1 MAYIPKVKENVVYVD
16 KNGTKYKVESITND
30 GVNVL
35 KLKSDGSVDKTI
47 YWTENKWNSKGL
59 VIDGEVTPPEN
70 NNTTDYTFSFDENG
84 ILTISH
90 KGKVIQ
96 KFDIRG
102 PEGKPGA
109 NGMPG
114 QNGAPGQ
121 KGQDGAPGQ
130 PGQDGAPGEKG
141 QDGAPG
147 KDGAPGPEGK
157 QGPTGPKGEDA
168 DLWKP
173 QISEDGNYLVFV
185 NQKGEKSERFKIR
198 GAKGDTGGEG
208 PQGVQ
213 GPAGPVFIPSVNADG
228 DLSWSNNGRS
238 ELKNPPTRN
247 IKGDKGDKGDKGATF
262 HPVVKDGVLY
272 WYDDN
277 GTCVNGISPVRIT
290 GAQGKQGE
298 QGKPGLSAYEVWR
311 KQGNYGTE
319 QDFLDSLKGE
329 KGTPAPPANFSF
341 KDVEDYTCKVQK
353 INTKLIVDSEEPTDS
368 PEDIIRDR
376 TEEIKKL
383 REEGHKPENQKKNNV
398 GWFKKFTW
406 WCAGVDKDLLTMCPA
421 DHAKYVGVG
430 TVILFTALM
439 AWFSSF
445 IAIRLV
451 FDPIMILGK
460 SIPLPAMA
468 FATFWG
474 AMIFFL
480 DRFITN
486 TMYSDGKVTISK
498 QEFVSGLPRILI
510 AIFLGIVISAPLEL
524 KIFASKINLEM
535 DKQYEKELNEARTK
549 AQEDATRKFNNELAT
564 KNVQLKQYTQSK
576 SAIDA
581 RILQMNPPTPI
592 QGERGTWIKNGQVV
606 GGGSKITNQSD
617 IDLWHKQNDS
627 VKIKL
632 QAESES
638 YQKKISRIEREIEQA
653 DTARKAQEQEA
664 VARAEERFKSKF
676 DRKLSR
682 QLSTLHDIAMEGYVP
697 WFYKDKPDLDDISI
711 DENSNTSAMNNSKD
725 ERNIYDSENF
735 KIAVAKDSIPIDT
748 SKNSEVQVS
757 NSKEKKYLY
766 GANNHKFAA
775 AMDSILHAWW
785 WYLFNSAQGLIMLL
799 FILIDISPVLYKM
812 MLADGNYDNYLHQEK
827 LLAQDKI
834 RLSLSN
840 MLKKLN
846 DSELQRVAPFIMGD
860 IYDKMAG
867 DSYVYKT
874 EDEFKNEMSQHR
886 GVCWF
891 WRIWPFSLLRWLFYK
906 EKEHPSAP
914 VIIMK
919 PKDLSKNQQAII
931 NKNEA
936 LFEQVLDMKRK
947 IIFAS
952 YQRWYKTQHDCII
965 CDDVDDENKGSEPFE
980 DDIKE
985 DKDYNTTG
993 GDSTSTNNKSQD
1005 ESPKEDNPH
1014 SSDEKEEDNEEQNTG
1029 AGSTETSDSSTQD
1042 SSTQDSS
1049 DSDTTNEEDDERES
1063 PDDNGDDISDNERK

>member
-1 MAYIPKVKENVVYVD
+1 MAKFNDTHVGEQYI
-16 KNGTKYKVESITND
+16 NGE
-30 GVNVL
+30 
-35 KLKSDGSVDKTI
+35 
-47 YWTENKWNSKGL
+47 WL
-59 VIDGEVTPPEN
+59 VEVTEVQPTKVITKVIRPAYKAGKPKSFVA
-70 NNTTDYTFSFDENG
+70 TDWAAYTLYSPDESQQEDSHKKQNKGQQFTFDIDENG
-84 ILTISH
+84 VLSISQN
-90 KGKVIQ
+90 GKVIQ
-96 KFDIRG
+96 EFDIRG

-198 GAKGDTGGEG
+198 GAKGDTGSEG

-228 DLSWSNNGRS
+228 DLSWSNNGGS

-247 IKGDKGDKGDKGATF
+247 IKGDKGDKGDKGETF

-277 GTCVNGISPVRIT
+277 GNCVNGISPVRIT

-298 QGKPGLSAYEVWR
+298 QGKPGLSAYDVWC

-421 DHAKYVGVG
+421 DHAKYTGVG
-430 TVILFTALM
+430 TVILFTSLM

-445 IAIRLV
+445 IAMRLV
-451 FDPIMILGK
+451 FGVANEGLCNWGTFG
-460 SIPLPAMA
+460 AA
-468 FATFWG
+468 VFAIFW
-474 AMIFFL
+474 ATMIFFL

-498 QEFVSGLPRILI
+498 QEFICGLPRIVI
-510 AIFLGIVISAPLEL
+510 AIFIGIVISAPLEL
-524 KIFASKINLEM
+524 KIFDKEINTKLTTLCEEELENHAVLKKEKLAELKSTLSNLEI
-535 DKQYEKELNEARTK
+535 
-549 AQEDATRKFNNELAT
+549 RK
-564 KNVQLKQYTQSK
+564 
-576 SAIDA
+576 
-581 RILQMNPPTPI
+581 
-592 QGERGTWIKNGQVV
+592 GEIETA
-606 GGGSKITNQSD
+606 ITNNGNIDNQILEENNIHQSNLANINKD
-617 IDLWHKQNDS
+617 NPYPLKPSVPNHGNPDNQRRWDTYNLQCEVVKNHRTEERLQENERHKQ
-627 VKIKL
+627 KIEYLQGLKDNKGLGIQSITEQINKL
-632 QAESES
+632 QTQINDLSGEIKEDESNAKEEFE
-638 YQKKISRIEREIEQA
+638 KNK
-653 DTARKAQEQEA
+653 DGLGMKLKA
-664 VARAEERFKSKF
+664 
-676 DRKLSR
+676 
-682 QLSTLHDIAMEGYVP
+682 LHSIAMEGYTP
-697 WFYKDKPDLDDISI
+697 WFYDEKPKNK
-711 DENSNTSAMNNSKD
+711 ENSLSTTTDSIKTNKDTNRSNNT
-725 ERNIYDSENF
+725 ERYRYGAENH
-735 KIAVAKDSIPIDT
+735 KIAAMFDT
-748 SKNSEVQVS
+748 I
-757 NSKEKKYLY
+757 
-766 GANNHKFAA
+766 F
-775 AMDSILHAWW
+775 HAWW
-785 WYLFNSAQGLIMLL
+785 WYLFNSAIGLIMFL

-812 MLADGNYDNYLHQEK
+812 MLADGKYDNYLHQEK

-846 DSELQRVAPFIMGD
+846 ESELQRVAPFIMGD
-860 IYDKMAG
+860 IYEKMAG

-874 EDEFKNEMSQHR
+874 EEDFKKEMLKQS
-886 GVCWF
+886 GIAWY
-891 WRIWPFSLLRWLFYK
+891 WRICPLNLLRWLFYK
-906 EKEHPSAP
+906 EKERPSAP
-914 VIIMK
+914 VIIME
-919 PKDLSKNQQAII
+919 PKAPSKSQQAIQDV
-931 NKNEA
+931 NEA
-936 LFEQVLDMKRK
+936 VFAEVLDMKKK
-947 IIFAS
+947 IVLAS
-952 YQRWYKTQHDCII
+952 YRRWYKTQHDCII
-965 CDDVDDENKGSEPFE
+965 CDDVDDENKGREPFE
-980 DDIKE
+980 DDINE
-985 DKDYNTTG
+985 DEDYNTTG

-1005 ESPKEDNPH
+1005 ESPKEDNSH
-1014 SSDEKEEDNEEQNTG
+1014 SSDENEEDNEEQETKED
-1029 AGSTETSDSSTQD
+1029 STET
-1042 SSTQDSS
+1042 
-1049 DSDTTNEEDDERES
+1049 SDTTNEEDDERES

>member
-16 KNGTKYKVESITND
+16 KNGTKYKVETITND

-96 KFDIRG
+96 EFDIRG

-198 GAKGDTGGEG
+198 GVKGDTGSEG

-228 DLSWSNNGRS
+228 DLSWSNNGGS

-353 INTKLIVDSEEPTDS
+353 INTKLIVDTEEPTDS

-421 DHAKYVGVG
+421 DHSKYVGVG

-439 AWFSSF
+439 AWFSSYM
-445 IAIRLV
+445 AMRLV
-451 FDPIMILGK
+451 FQVPENVSLLSLNSGNLGA
-460 SIPLPAMA
+460 IA
-468 FATFWG
+468 FSTFW
-474 AMIFFL
+474 ASMIFFL

-498 QEFVSGLPRILI
+498 QEFICGLPRIII

-524 KIFASKINLEM
+524 KIF
-535 DKQYEKELNEARTK
+535 NEAIEEKIKHDQMFEGLDAKQRVTELKKSDYNSTK
-549 AQEDATRKFNNELAT
+549 DKYQATIQANNSTIETLQKTVDRLTAQRKSLYETTKWSDEKGHEHETQSRKSKREQAEWDNMHKPTLDSLNNEISRLSSNNVKLLKEQESILT
-564 KNVQLKQYTQSK
+564 KNTKEETNYKEKIDSAQLDNGLLVRLSK
-576 SAIDA
+576 MHE
-581 RILQMNPPTPI
+581 L
-592 QGERGTWIKNGQVV
+592 
-606 GGGSKITNQSD
+606 
-617 IDLWHKQNDS
+617 
-627 VKIKL
+627 
-632 QAESES
+632 
-638 YQKKISRIEREIEQA
+638 
-653 DTARKAQEQEA
+653 
-664 VARAEERFKSKF
+664 
-676 DRKLSR
+676 
-682 QLSTLHDIAMEGYVP
+682 AMEGYKS
-697 WFYKDKPDLDDISI
+697 FLNDSPDSCWLD
-711 DENSNTSAMNNSKD
+711 
-725 ERNIYDSENF
+725 Y
-735 KIAVAKDSIPIDT
+735 
-748 SKNSEVQVS
+748 
-757 NSKEKKYLY
+757 
-766 GANNHKFAA
+766 
-775 AMDSILHAWW
+775 ILLHPVWY
-785 WYLFNSAQGLIMLL
+785 YLFFSPIGLIMLL

-846 DSELQRVAPFIMGD
+846 ESELQRVAPFIMGD
-860 IYDKMAG
+860 IYEKMAG

-874 EDEFKNEMSQHR
+874 EEDFKEEMSQQKSV
-886 GVCWF
+886 GTI
-891 WRIWPFSLLRWLFYK
+891 WRIWPISLFRWLFYK

-914 VIIMK
+914 VIIME
-919 PKDLSKNQQAII
+919 PKDPSENQQAIQDV
-931 NKNEA
+931 NEA
-936 LFEQVLDMKRK
+936 VFAEVLDMKKK
-947 IIFAS
+947 IVLAS
-952 YQRWYKTQHDCII
+952 YRRWYKTQHDCII
-965 CDDVDDENKGSEPFE
+965 CDDVDDENKGREPFE
-980 DDIKE
+980 DDINE
-985 DKDYNTTG
+985 DEDY
-993 GDSTSTNNKSQD
+993 DSDHDDYTSTNDDAQN
-1005 ESPKEDNPH
+1005 ESPKEDDSQ
-1014 SSDEKEEDNEEQNTG
+1014 SSDDNQEENEEQETEED
-1029 AGSTETSDSSTQD
+1029 STETSDSS
-1042 SSTQDSS
+1042 SQDSS
-1049 DSDTTNEEDDERES
+1049 DSDITNEEEDERES
-1063 PDDNGDDISDNERK
+1063 PDDDGDDIPNNDKK

>member
-1 MAYIPKVKENVVYVD
+1 MAKFNDTHVGEQYI
-16 KNGTKYKVESITND
+16 NGE
-30 GVNVL
+30 
-35 KLKSDGSVDKTI
+35 
-47 YWTENKWNSKGL
+47 WL
-59 VIDGEVTPPEN
+59 VEVTEVQPTKVITKVIRPAYKAGKPKSFVA
-70 NNTTDYTFSFDENG
+70 TDWAAYTLYSPDESQQEDSHKKQNKGQQFTFDIDENG
-84 ILTISH
+84 VLSISQN
-90 KGKVIQ
+90 GKVIQ

-198 GAKGDTGGEG
+198 GVKGDTGSEG
-208 PQGVQ
+208 PQGVP

-228 DLSWSNNGRS
+228 DLSWSNNGGS

-262 HPVVKDGVLY
+262 HPIVKDGVLY

-277 GTCVNGISPVRIT
+277 GNCVNGISPVRIT

-298 QGKPGLSAYEVWR
+298 QGKPGLSAYDVWC

-353 INTKLIVDSEEPTDS
+353 INTNLIVDSEEPTDS

-421 DHAKYVGVG
+421 DHSKYVGVG

-445 IAIRLV
+445 IAMRLV
-451 FDPIMILGK
+451 FGVTNEGVCNLGTFG
-460 SIPLPAMA
+460 AA
-468 FATFWG
+468 VFAVFWA
-474 AMIFFL
+474 AMIFCL

-498 QEFVSGLPRILI
+498 QEFICGLPRIII

-524 KIFASKINLEM
+524 MIFKDEINNKIFNELRIDNRKALEDEKRNEIAIINHAIDSLEGKKVDIIANQAKIPNIQQQINDERINRNKAVNNEKRDKVSISVRRQAGESDEDYNTRRSNETSRANDKASDDLRNRQTKAAAPYDLKIDSLNNLINEYSADTTQFNNLIASKI
-535 DKQYEKELNEARTK
+535 KEKAIT
-549 AQEDATRKFNNELAT
+549 DSI
-564 KNVQLKQYTQSK
+564 YTNK
-576 SAIDA
+576 VYVA
-581 RILQMNPPTPI
+581 
-592 QGERGTWIKNGQVV
+592 
-606 GGGSKITNQSD
+606 
-617 IDLWHKQNDS
+617 DS
-627 VKIKL
+627 VFM
-632 QAESES
+632 
-638 YQKKISRIEREIEQA
+638 SRLGLKTQL
-653 DTARKAQEQEA
+653 EA
-664 VARAEERFKSKF
+664 
-676 DRKLSR
+676 
-682 QLSTLHDIAMEGYVP
+682 LHAIAMEGYTPFNGKKNTWVD
-697 WFYKDKPDLDDISI
+697 YIS
-711 DENSNTSAMNNSKD
+711 
-725 ERNIYDSENF
+725 
-735 KIAVAKDSIPIDT
+735 
-748 SKNSEVQVS
+748 
-757 NSKEKKYLY
+757 
-766 GANNHKFAA
+766 
-775 AMDSILHAWW
+775 LHPLWY
-785 WYLFNSAQGLIMLL
+785 YLFFSAIGLIMFL

-846 DSELQRVAPFIMGD
+846 ESELERVAPFIMGD
-860 IYDKMAG
+860 IYEKMAG

-874 EDEFKNEMSQHR
+874 EEDFKKEMLKQS
-886 GVCWF
+886 GIAWY
-891 WRIWPFSLLRWLFYK
+891 WRIWPLNLLRWLFYK
-906 EKEHPSAP
+906 EKERPSAP

-919 PKDLSKNQQAII
+919 PKDLSKNQQAIQDV
-931 NKNEA
+931 NEA
-936 LFEQVLDMKRK
+936 VFAEVLDMKKK
-947 IIFAS
+947 IVLAS
-952 YQRWYKTQHDCII
+952 YRRWYKTQHDCII
-965 CDDVDDENKGSEPFE
+965 CDDVDDENKGREPFE
-980 DDIKE
+980 DDINE
-985 DKDYNTTG
+985 DEDYNS
-993 GDSTSTNNKSQD
+993 DRDDYTSTNDEAQN
-1005 ESPKEDNPH
+1005 ESPKEDDSI
-1014 SSDEKEEDNEEQNTG
+1014 SSDDNQEENEEQETEED
-1029 AGSTETSDSSTQD
+1029 STETSDSS
-1042 SSTQDSS
+1042 SQDSS
-1049 DSDTTNEEDDERES
+1049 DSDTTNEEEDERES
-1063 PDDNGDDISDNERK
+1063 PDDDGDDIPNNDKK

>member
-1 MAYIPKVKENVVYVD
+1 MAKFNDTHVGEQYI
-16 KNGTKYKVESITND
+16 NGE
-30 GVNVL
+30 
-35 KLKSDGSVDKTI
+35 
-47 YWTENKWNSKGL
+47 WL
-59 VIDGEVTPPEN
+59 VEVTEVQPTKVITKVIRPAYKAGKPKSFVA
-70 NNTTDYTFSFDENG
+70 TDWAAYTLYSPDESQQEDSHKKQNKGQQFTFDIDENG
-84 ILTISH
+84 VLSISQN
-90 KGKVIQ
+90 GKVIQ

-185 NQKGEKSERFKIR
+185 NQKGETSERFKIR
-198 GAKGDTGGEG
+198 GAKGDTGSEG
-208 PQGVQ
+208 PQGVP
-213 GPAGPVFIPSVNADG
+213 GPVGPVFIPSINADG
-228 DLSWSNNGRS
+228 DLSWSNNGGS

-277 GTCVNGISPVRIT
+277 GNCVNGISPVRIT

-298 QGKPGLSAYEVWR
+298 QGKPGLSAYDVWR

-368 PEDIIRDR
+368 PEDIIRER

-421 DHAKYVGVG
+421 DHSKYVGVG

-445 IAIRLV
+445 IAMRLV
-451 FDPIMILGK
+451 FGVAEDDLWNLGTLGAT
-460 SIPLPAMA
+460 I
-468 FATFWG
+468 FAVFW
-474 AMIFFL
+474 ASMIFFL

-486 TMYSDGKVTISK
+486 TMYSDGKVTISR
-498 QEFVSGLPRILI
+498 QEFFCGLPRIII

-524 KIFASKINLEM
+524 KIFDQEIKDFLKDELSDKVEVKVKQTQDYIN
-535 DKQYEKELNEARTK
+535 EKRNVVSM
-549 AQEDATRKFNNELAT
+549 QEDLKSANAQFLST
-564 KNVQLKQYTQSK
+564 KKAYGNKKLFPKEVKISSSGGTTQSFVTDDKGITRRITNKNADIITSSTEFDENAYWIARKNDSIAYETVKEKLKESEKQLAK
-576 SAIDA
+576 SDT
-581 RILQMNPPTPI
+581 L
-592 QGERGTWIKNGQVV
+592 IKNRIMTEYSV
-606 GGGSKITNQSD
+606 
-617 IDLWHKQNDS
+617 DS
-627 VKIKL
+627 L
-632 QAESES
+632 GLYEH
-638 YQKKISRIEREIEQA
+638 
-653 DTARKAQEQEA
+653 
-664 VARAEERFKSKF
+664 
-676 DRKLSR
+676 
-682 QLSTLHDIAMEGYVP
+682 LHALHSIAMKNYEPWWTTKTGEG
-697 WFYKDKPDLDDISI
+697 
-711 DENSNTSAMNNSKD
+711 
-725 ERNIYDSENF
+725 NF
-735 KIAVAKDSIPIDT
+735 WDT
-748 SKNSEVQVS
+748 
-757 NSKEKKYLY
+757 
-766 GANNHKFAA
+766 
-775 AMDSILHAWW
+775 ILHSWW
-785 WYLFNSAQGLIMLL
+785 WYLFNTAIGLIMLL

-846 DSELQRVAPFIMGD
+846 ESELERVAPFIMGD
-860 IYDKMAG
+860 IYEKMAG

-874 EDEFKNEMSQHR
+874 EEDFKKEMLKQS
-886 GVCWF
+886 GIAWY
-891 WRIWPFSLLRWLFYK
+891 WRIWPLNLLRWLFYK
-906 EKEHPSAP
+906 EKERPSAP

-919 PKDLSKNQQAII
+919 PKDLSKNQQAIQDV
-931 NKNEA
+931 NEA
-936 LFEQVLDMKRK
+936 LFAEVLDMKKK
-947 IIFAS
+947 IVLAS
-952 YQRWYKTQHDCII
+952 YRRWYKTQHDCII
-965 CDDVDDENKGSEPFE
+965 CDDVDDENKGREPFE
-980 DDIKE
+980 DDINE
-985 DKDYNTTG
+985 DEDYNS
-993 GDSTSTNNKSQD
+993 DRDDYTSTNDEAQN
-1005 ESPKEDNPH
+1005 ESPKEDDSI
-1014 SSDEKEEDNEEQNTG
+1014 SSDDNQEENEEQETEED
-1029 AGSTETSDSSTQD
+1029 STETSDSS
-1042 SSTQDSS
+1042 SQDSS
-1049 DSDTTNEEDDERES
+1049 DSDTTNEEEDERES
-1063 PDDNGDDISDNERK
+1063 PDDDGDDIPNNDKK

>member
-1 MAYIPKVKENVVYVD
+1 MAYTPEVKDNVVYVD

-59 VIDGEVTPPEN
+59 VPEGGGGGTPPEN
-70 NNTTDYTFSFDENG
+70 NNTTDFTFSFDENG

-96 KFDIRG
+96 EFDIRG

-114 QNGAPGQ
+114 QNGASGQ

-130 PGQDGAPGEKG
+130 HGQDGAPGEKG

-198 GAKGDTGGEG
+198 GVKGDTGSEG

-228 DLSWSNNGRS
+228 DLSWSNNGGA

-277 GTCVNGISPVRIT
+277 GNCVNGISPVRIT
-290 GAQGKQGE
+290 GSQGKQGE
-298 QGKPGLSAYEVWR
+298 QGKPGLSAYDVWR

-368 PEDIIRDR
+368 PEDIIRER

-445 IAIRLV
+445 IAMRLV
-451 FDPIMILGK
+451 FGVAEKDVWNLESLGAA
-460 SIPLPAMA
+460 I
-468 FATFWG
+468 FAVFWA
-474 AMIFFL
+474 AMIFCL

-498 QEFVSGLPRILI
+498 QEFICGLPRIII

-524 KIFASKINLEM
+524 QIFKAEIDNYIFKDLKDENKIGLINEKKDSINNCRKRIKNYETSKINLKNNQKKIPSIY
-535 DKQYEKELNEARTK
+535 KQIEQQEKLRKEAIDNAVKGISKGNTSGSIRRLPGESDEEL
-549 AQEDATRKFNNELAT
+549 ATRKRNASSNDNQNFAKDKT
-564 KNVQLKQYTQSK
+564 DAAKQAAMPYDQTI
-576 SAIDA
+576 A
-581 RILQMNPPTPI
+581 
-592 QGERGTWIKNGQVV
+592 
-606 GGGSKITNQSD
+606 
-617 IDLWHKQNDS
+617 DL
-627 VKIKL
+627 
-632 QAESES
+632 
-638 YQKKISRIEREIEQA
+638 QKKITELEA
-653 DTARKAQEQEA
+653 DTNAFNSLILAENQRIKSLDSLYNEKERQRDSIFDANIGLGA
-664 VARAEERFKSKF
+664 KLRA
-676 DRKLSR
+676 
-682 QLSTLHDIAMEGYVP
+682 LHAIAMEDYTP
-697 WFYKDKPDLDDISI
+697 FYGKK
-711 DENSNTSAMNNSKD
+711 ENTWVD
-725 ERNIYDSENF
+725 
-735 KIAVAKDSIPIDT
+735 
-748 SKNSEVQVS
+748 
-757 NSKEKKYLY
+757 YL
-766 GANNHKFAA
+766 
-775 AMDSILHAWW
+775 SLHPLWY
-785 WYLFNSAQGLIMLL
+785 YLFFSAIGLIMFL

-846 DSELQRVAPFIMGD
+846 ESELQRVAPFIMGD
-860 IYDKMAG
+860 IYEKMAG

-874 EDEFKNEMSQHR
+874 EEDFKKEMSQQKSV
-886 GVCWF
+886 GTI
-891 WRIWPFSLLRWLFYK
+891 WRIWPISLFRWLFYK

-914 VIIMK
+914 VIIME
-919 PKDLSKNQQAII
+919 PKQPSENQQAIQDV
-931 NKNEA
+931 NEA
-936 LFEQVLDMKRK
+936 VFAEVLDMKKK
-947 IIFAS
+947 IVLAS
-952 YQRWYKTQHDCII
+952 YRRWYKTQHDCII
-965 CDDVDDENKGSEPFE
+965 CDDVDDENKGREPFE
-980 DDIKE
+980 DDINE
-985 DKDYNTTG
+985 DEDYNS
-993 GDSTSTNNKSQD
+993 DRDDYTSTNDEAQD
-1005 ESPKEDNPH
+1005 ESPKEDNSH
-1014 SSDEKEEDNEEQNTG
+1014 SSDENEEDNEEQKTKED
-1029 AGSTETSDSSTQD
+1029 STETSDSSR
-1042 SSTQDSS
+1042 QDSS

>member
-1 MAYIPKVKENVVYVD
+1 MAKFNDTHVGEQYINGEWLVEVIEVQPTKVITKVLRPAYKAGKPKSFVATDWAAYTLYSPD
-16 KNGTKYKVESITND
+16 ESQQED
-30 GVNVL
+30 SH
-35 KLKSDGSVDKTI
+35 KKQ
-47 YWTENKWNSKGL
+47 NKGQQF
-59 VIDGEVTPPEN
+59 
-70 NNTTDYTFSFDENG
+70 TFDIDENG
-84 ILTISH
+84 VLSISQN
-90 KGKVIQ
+90 GKVIQ
-96 KFDIRG
+96 EFDIRG

-198 GAKGDTGGEG
+198 GVKGDTGSEG

-228 DLSWSNNGRS
+228 DLSWSNNGGL

-262 HPVVKDGVLY
+262 HPVIKDGVLY

-311 KQGNYGTE
+311 KQGNHGTE

-353 INTKLIVDSEEPTDS
+353 INTKLIVDTEEPTDS

-421 DHAKYVGVG
+421 DHSKYVGVG

-439 AWFSSF
+439 AWFSSYM
-445 IAIRLV
+445 AMRLV
-451 FDPIMILGK
+451 FQVPENVSLLSLNSGNLGA
-460 SIPLPAMA
+460 IA
-468 FATFWG
+468 FSTFW
-474 AMIFFL
+474 ASMIFFL

-498 QEFVSGLPRILI
+498 QEFICGLPRIII

-524 KIFASKINLEM
+524 KIF
-535 DKQYEKELNEARTK
+535 NEAIEEKIKHDQMFEGLDAKQRVTELKKSDYNSTK
-549 AQEDATRKFNNELAT
+549 DKYQVTIQANNSTIETLQKTVDGLTAQRKSLYETTKWSDEKGHEHETQSRKSKREQAEWDNMHKPTLDSLNNEISRLSSNNVKLLKEQESILT
-564 KNVQLKQYTQSK
+564 KNTKEETNYKEKIDSAQLDNGLLVRLSK
-576 SAIDA
+576 MHE
-581 RILQMNPPTPI
+581 L
-592 QGERGTWIKNGQVV
+592 
-606 GGGSKITNQSD
+606 
-617 IDLWHKQNDS
+617 
-627 VKIKL
+627 
-632 QAESES
+632 
-638 YQKKISRIEREIEQA
+638 
-653 DTARKAQEQEA
+653 
-664 VARAEERFKSKF
+664 
-676 DRKLSR
+676 
-682 QLSTLHDIAMEGYVP
+682 AMEGYKS
-697 WFYKDKPDLDDISI
+697 FLNDSPDSCWLD
-711 DENSNTSAMNNSKD
+711 
-725 ERNIYDSENF
+725 Y
-735 KIAVAKDSIPIDT
+735 
-748 SKNSEVQVS
+748 
-757 NSKEKKYLY
+757 
-766 GANNHKFAA
+766 
-775 AMDSILHAWW
+775 ILLHPVWY
-785 WYLFNSAQGLIMLL
+785 YLFFSPIGLIMLL

-846 DSELQRVAPFIMGD
+846 ESELQRVAPFIMGD
-860 IYDKMAG
+860 IYEKMAG

-874 EDEFKNEMSQHR
+874 EEDFKEEMSQQKSV
-886 GVCWF
+886 GTI
-891 WRIWPFSLLRWLFYK
+891 WRIWPISLFRWLFYK

-914 VIIMK
+914 VIIME
-919 PKDLSKNQQAII
+919 PKDPSENQQAIQDV
-931 NKNEA
+931 NEA
-936 LFEQVLDMKRK
+936 VFAEVLDMKKK
-947 IIFAS
+947 IVLAS
-952 YQRWYKTQHDCII
+952 YRRWYKTQHDCII
-965 CDDVDDENKGSEPFE
+965 CDDVDDENKGREPFE
-980 DDIKE
+980 DDINE
-985 DKDYNTTG
+985 DEDY
-993 GDSTSTNNKSQD
+993 DSDHDDYTSTNDDAQN
-1005 ESPKEDNPH
+1005 ESPKEDDSQ
-1014 SSDEKEEDNEEQNTG
+1014 SSDDNQEENEEQETEED
-1029 AGSTETSDSSTQD
+1029 STETSDSS
-1042 SSTQDSS
+1042 SQDSS
-1049 DSDTTNEEDDERES
+1049 DSDTTNEEEDERES
-1063 PDDNGDDISDNERK
+1063 PDDDGDDIPNNDKK